1 MNLIQK
7 VITTLKNK
15 EAEILLNDVF
25 EETDGEQNREGV
37 QFFIGEVSI
46 TLWNDGTIAFN
57 DLQTTENM
65 EDWLFEMIGEVKET
79 DYY

>member
-15 EAEILLNDVF
+15 EAEIFLNDVF
-25 EETDGEQNREGV
+25 KETDGEQNFEGV
-37 QFFIGEVSI
+37 QFFIGEVSM
-46 TLWNDGTIAFN
+46 TLWNDGTVAFH
-57 DLQTTENM
+57 DLSTSENM
-65 EDWLFEMIGEVKET
+65 EDWLFEMVGEVKET